1 MPRTSR
7 FFLALAITALT
18 LLLLPRIARA
28 QDELTQPKFSIA
40 LERVGGINYTKAFAK
55 DTDDAVSLTAFG
67 MGGPSVSPYSSPRLG
82 LDYIV
87 DGGLTIGAGL
97 SFGRYS
103 LSATAANTNTVV
115 GAGGTT
121 STSSSTT
128 TQNIGSL
135 FIYTLTPRVGYRI
148 PVSPD
153 FDIIPRG
160 GVTLAGGSVSNGDN
174 QGSEGVFALALS
186 GEGVAAY
193 RATKSFN
200 LLGGVGLDYTLTASA
215 SSTNSNGS
223 TSTSN
228 DIKGGLFAV
237 QLWLGIG
244 GYI

>member
-1 MPRTSR
+1 MPRTR
-7 FFLALAITALT
+7 HLFFALPLTAVALVALAGS
-18 LLLLPRIARA
+18 ARA
-28 QDELTQPKFSIA
+28 QDAATPPKFSIA

-55 DTDDAVSLTAFG
+55 DTDDAASLTAFG
-67 MGGPSVSPYSSPRLG
+67 VGGPSVSPYSSPRLG

-97 SFGRYS
+97 SFARYS
-103 LSATAANTNTVV
+103 LSATSANGNT
-115 GAGGTT
+115 
-121 STSSSTT
+121 TT
-128 TQNIGSL
+128 TQNLGSL
-135 FIYTLTPRVGYRI
+135 FLYTLSPRVGYRI

-193 RATKSFN
+193 RVTRSFN
-200 LLGGVGLDYTLTASA
+200 LLGGVGVDYTLTASA
-215 SSTNSNGS
+215 SASDSNGS
-223 TSTSN
+223 TTTSS
-228 DIKGGLFAV
+228 DLKGGLFAV

-244 GYI
+244 GYL